1 MDDLRKK
8 IDEGE
13 NWYQK
18 LIEKIPGFAGY
29 FEREKRRTADK
40 LLRDYLANRLRESK
54 DTLMKKANEL
64 FKAHDFDTLN
74 ELNDLVKH
82 FQMVIDKIQY
92 SPHGY
97 SGFFGAIKV
106 DTPQLDRLYSIDATL
121 LSLIEETESIIKDS
135 SKTTKEQIN
144 LIKEELKKFEEKITE
159 RQNALSGIS

>member
-1 MDDLRKK
+1 MDDLREK

-40 LLRDYLANRLRESK
+40 LLRGYLANRLRESK
-54 DTLMKKANEL
+54 DTLMKRANDL

-74 ELNDLVKH
+74 ELNELVKN

-92 SPHGY
+92 APHGY
-97 SGFFGAIKV
+97 SGFFGAVKV
-106 DTPQLDRLYSIDATL
+106 DTVQLNKLYSIDATL
-121 LSLIEETESIIKDS
+121 LGLVEGT
-135 SKTTKEQIN
+135 
-144 LIKEELKKFEEKITE
+144 EKIVNDAAKPAKDQVNLVNEQLGKFRATLTDRLE
-159 RQNALSGIS
+159 TLSGIK

>member
-40 LLRDYLANRLRESK
+40 LLRDYLANRLRNSK
-54 DTLMKKANEL
+54 DALMKYANVL
-64 FKAHDFDTLN
+64 FKTHDFDAIN
-74 ELNDLVKH
+74 ELNDLVKE

-106 DTPQLDRLYSIDATL
+106 DTPELDRLYNIDATL
-121 LSLIEETESIIKDS
+121 VSLIEETENFLKDE
-135 SKTTKEQIN
+135 SKSPKEKIAFVKN
-144 LIKEELKKFEEKITE
+144 ELEKFKEKITE
-159 RQNALSGIS
+159 RENALSGIK

>member
-29 FEREKRRTADK
+29 FERDKRRTADK
-40 LLRDYLANRLRESK
+40 LLRDYLANRLRNSK
-54 DTLMKKANEL
+54 DALMKYANVL
-64 FKAHDFDTLN
+64 FKAHDFDAINELN
-74 ELNDLVKH
+74 ELVKE

-92 SPHGY
+92 SPQGY

-106 DTPQLDRLYSIDATL
+106 DTPELDRLYNIDATL
-121 LSLIEETESIIKDS
+121 VNLIEETENFLKDE
-135 SKTTKEQIN
+135 SKSPKEKIAFVKN
-144 LIKEELKKFEEKITE
+144 ELSKFKEKITE
-159 RQNALSGIS
+159 RENALSGIK

>member
-13 NWYQK
+13 NWYQQ

-40 LLRDYLANRLRESK
+40 LLRDYLANRLRNSK
-54 DTLMKKANEL
+54 DLLMKRANGL

-74 ELNDLVKH
+74 ELNELVKE
-82 FQMVIDKIQY
+82 FQMVVDKIQY
-92 SPHGY
+92 SPQGY

-106 DTPQLDRLYSIDATL
+106 NTPELDRLYNIDATL
-121 LSLIEETESIIKDS
+121 LNLVTETEKKVSDSTKPAKDVV
-135 SKTTKEQIN
+135 N
-144 LIKEELKKFEEKITE
+144 AVKEELKNFEKTLTDRLET
-159 RQNALSGIS
+159 LSGVK

>member
-92 SPHGY
+92 TPHGY

-106 DTPQLDRLYSIDATL
+106 DTPELDRLYNTDATL
-121 LSLIEETESIIKDS
+121 VSLIEETENIMKDS
-135 SKTTKEQIN
+135 SKTAKEQVK
-144 LIKEELKKFEEKITE
+144 LIEEELKKFEEKITE
-159 RQNALSGIS
+159 RQNILSGIS

>member
-54 DTLMKKANEL
+54 DALMKKANEL

-74 ELNDLVKH
+74 ELNELVKN

-92 SPHGY
+92 APHGY
-97 SGFFGAIKV
+97 SGFFGAVKV
-106 DTPQLDRLYSIDATL
+106 DTPELSKLYNIDATL
-121 LSLIEETESIIKDS
+121 LGLVEETEKIVSDTAKPA
-135 SKTTKEQIN
+135 KEQVN
-144 LIKEELKKFEEKITE
+144 LMKEQLDKFQTALTDRSET
-159 RQNALSGIS
+159 LSGIK

>member
-29 FEREKRRTADK
+29 FEKEKRRTADK

-54 DTLMKKANEL
+54 DALMKKANGL

-74 ELNDLVKH
+74 ELNAVVKK

-92 SPHGY
+92 APHGY

-106 DTPQLDRLYSIDATL
+106 DTPQMDKLYEIDATL
-121 LSLIEETESIIKDS
+121 VSLIEETEQAMKDP
-135 SKTTKEQIN
+135 SKTAKEQVSFIEN
-144 LIKEELKKFEEKITE
+144 ELKKFEEKIME
-159 RQNALSGIS
+159 RQNMLSGIS

>member
-92 SPHGY
+92 TPHGY

-106 DTPQLDRLYSIDATL
+106 DTPELDRLYSTDATL
-121 LSLIEETESIIKDS
+121 VSLIEETENIMKDS
-135 SKTTKEQIN
+135 SKTAKEQVK
-144 LIKEELKKFEEKITE
+144 LIEEELKKFEEKITE
-159 RQNALSGIS
+159 RQNILSGIS

>member
-54 DTLMKKANEL
+54 DALMKKANEL

-92 SPHGY
+92 APHGY

-106 DTPQLDRLYSIDATL
+106 DTPELDNLYNIDATL
-121 LSLIEETESIIKDS
+121 VSLIEETEDIMKDA
-135 SKTTKEQIN
+135 SKTAKEQVK
-144 LIKEELKKFEEKITE
+144 LIEEELKKFEEKITE
-159 RQNALSGIS
+159 RQNILSGIS

>member
-54 DTLMKKANEL
+54 DTLMKKANSL

-74 ELNDLVKH
+74 ELNEVVKE

-92 SPHGY
+92 SPQGY

-106 DTPQLDRLYSIDATL
+106 DTPQLDRLYEIDGTL
-121 LSLIEETESIIKDS
+121 ISLIEETE
-135 SKTTKEQIN
+135 KTVNDDTKPVKEQVSFIS
-144 LIKEELKKFEEKITE
+144 EELKKFEKTLTD
-159 RQNALSGIS
+159 RQDALSGIK